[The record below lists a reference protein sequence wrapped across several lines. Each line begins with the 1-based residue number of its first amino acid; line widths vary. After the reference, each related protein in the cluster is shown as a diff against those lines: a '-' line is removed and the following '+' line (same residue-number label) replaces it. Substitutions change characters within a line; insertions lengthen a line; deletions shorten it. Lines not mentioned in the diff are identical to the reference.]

1 MLAMLACYFLI
12 GRELWGSRSI
22 GELTDRQVTSIRSK
36 RRVVK
41 MFIVIV
47 VAFALCW
54 LPQQAF
60 FLYTFHNAQILDTSY
75 IQHIYL
81 ACYWLA
87 MANATVNPL
96 IYYWM
101 NARIIIWVKEN
112 VYDNSNLLIICNT
125 NFVTLE
131 YINY

>member
-1 MLAMLACYFLI
+1 MPNNLHIL
-12 GRELWGSRSI
+12 
-22 GELTDRQVTSIRSK
+22 Q
-36 RRVVK
+36 VVK

-47 VAFALCW
+47 LAFALCW

-87 MANATVNPL
+87 MSNATVNPL

-101 NARIIIWVKEN
+101 NAR
-112 VYDNSNLLIICNT
+112 
-125 NFVTLE
+125 
-131 YINY
+131 